1 MLTALAL
8 LLAAQA
14 SPAQEAAALLRRAAE
29 AELAAERVE
38 SAQALLAVA
47 GWIEP
52 SDEAKTLEEEAFR
65 KLRAAKSLARA
76 PIDLSAVTDSPFD
89 GFVARLNGKSK
100 SARTAKGAKL
110 VVGLDGEK
118 ITLEGSNVSRKRE
131 KPGEIE
137 PAKLILVSDDEIL
150 AIEGTTLRVL
160 PKKAP
165 AALAGRLLASKD
177 PREQI
182 AGALLYSIRNIL
194 AALQRL
200 NDHRLAA
207 GVAPVG
213 LSGDLTYG
221 AFLHSRYLANE
232 DPAKIQGMAMHD
244 EVDGSP
250 WKSAEGLRA
259 ARNGCISSFILDCA
273 VDQLMATLY
282 HRIPMIAAEVERV
295 GIGQWEKDGRFHSVI
310 DVTGGLGKRA
320 KREPLRYPA
329 DGQTKVPRTFA
340 VGETPDPRPQGIK
353 ENVGYPITLTGAV
366 KDGAVAELV
375 DDKGA
380 KVECFVSTPAQPANP
395 VRPDNGDSVCIL
407 PKKALKGNTKFTVTV
422 KSGDES
428 WTWTF
433 TTRP

>member
-1 MLTALAL
+1 MRAL
-8 LLAAQA
+8 LLLLVLLPQDPPPPEQILKDHAAKA
-14 SPAQEAAALLRRAAE
+14 MAAEDYEAANVLYSIAA
-29 AELAAERVE
+29 
-38 SAQALLAVA
+38 
-47 GWIEP
+47 WF
-52 SDEAKTLEEEAFR
+52 AKDEEAA
-65 KLRAAKSLARA
+65 KLERETAQKIVETAAPKRVVTEWAAL
-76 PIDLSAVTDSPFD
+76 TDSPYDALVATVPGKTKAARTSKGGMLINFD
-89 GFVARLNGKSK
+89 GERLTFRGG
-100 SARTAKGAKL
+100 T
-110 VVGLDGEK
+110 
-118 ITLEGSNVSRKRE
+118 VSRKRE
-131 KPGEIE
+131 RPGELELQRFFI
-137 PAKLILVSDDEIL
+137 ASDDELVVIDGNSCK
-150 AIEGTTLRVL
+150 AVER
-160 PKKAP
+160 KAP
-165 AALAGRLLASKD
+165 GGLGGKLVKSEELRTM
-177 PREQI
+177 I
-182 AGALLYSIRNIL
+182 AGGMIWSSKSILHALR
-194 AALQRL
+194 RL
-200 NDHRLAA
+200 NDHRRAA
-207 GVAPVG
+207 GLKPAAFSAA
-213 LSGDLTYG
+213 LSYG
-221 AFLHSRYLANE
+221 ACLHARYLVNEAPANV
-232 DPAKIQGMAMHD
+232 QGLDAHG
-244 EVDGSP
+244 EV
-250 WKSAEGLRA
+250 EGKWRTEEGA
-259 ARNGCISSFILDCA
+259 ASGRRSNISSFNLEASI
-273 VDQLMATLY
+273 DQLMATLY

>member
-282 HRIPMIAAEVERV
+282 HRVPMVAPDLARV
-295 GIGQWEKDGRFHSVI
+295 GIGHWEKNAQYFSVI
-310 DVTGGLGKRA
+310 DVQSARDKTPRA
-320 KREPLRYPA
+320 PVMVPA
-329 DGQTKVPRTFA
+329 DGQKGVPVRFA
-340 VGETPDPRPQGIK
+340 VGETPDPRPKEATGI
-353 ENVGYPITLTGAV
+353 VGYPITLSWYGGGEAAAALKDARGA
-366 KDGAVAELV
+366 E
-375 DDKGA
+375 
-380 KVECFVSTPAQPANP
+380 VECWVSTPKAPANAS
-395 VRPDNGDSVCIL
+395 RPDNASSVCLI
-407 PKKALKGNTKFTVTV
+407 PKKPLKAASAYTVTV
-422 KSGDES
+422 TAGGKTWS
-428 WTWTF
+428 WSF
-433 TTRP
+433 TTR